1 MIIIV
6 KMRRRGFV
14 MLVLFCLNCRR
25 RKVPPL
31 PCIGIEW
38 EREIDTPIS
47 ENNSSKRWSDSE
59 REGKKE
65 QLRKKKKN
73 QLVILLNIQPIH
85 RKYPIGFYYIFLFF
99 LIRSCCLLLKV
110 SCYSSSVTISFFFS
124 HASESSKA
132 LLLYA

>member
-1 MIIIV
+1 MMIIV

-14 MLVLFCLNCRR
+14 MLVLFCLNCRDEKCR
-25 RKVPPL
+25 RPVL
-31 PCIGIEW
+31 VLN

-99 LIRSCCLLLKV
+99 LIRSCCLLLIV
-110 SCYSSSVTISFFFS
+110 SCYSSSVTISVFFF
-124 HASESSKA
+124 ACFRVV
-132 LLLYA
+132 